1 MDGNEAAAYVSYAF
15 TEVATIYPITPSS
28 PMADHVDAW
37 ATNGKKNL
45 FGQPVKLVEMQAESG
60 AAGAMHGSLET
71 GSLTSTYTASQ
82 GLLLMIPPMY
92 RIAGSQLPGRIKT
105 GFFPKLD
112 ITGNYS
118 YQLEKVE
125 FLPGTDLKHDN
136 YGVEAGLV
144 QNVYSGSAVRKQY
157 DVAKL
162 QHAIAQLSVEHT
174 VDNMIYAADVSYWS
188 VAANRNLY
196 ELSEQFVQIVRE
208 LYEIVNK
215 RFEEGAISKTDV
227 LMVQNRLKEAELQL
241 NTNSTNYK
249 TALQSLNIMMGV
261 EPDAAVVLTDS
272 IQKVLWV
279 PKQEGLNKALERR
292 ADYQSAIMGIEMAK
306 LQTDM
311 ARSKYLPQLAVGIK
325 EKYGTTLLNVDGK
338 AQWATTAYAQINI
351 PVFHWGEM
359 RQNVRLSRT
368 QEWTKELERSQLKDQ
383 VSKEL
388 NNAWVNVIEISKKL
402 EIVYSSLDIAKD
414 NLTLNTFSYNE
425 GKLPIIDVLSA
436 QVSWLQAYTNV
447 VSVNYQ
453 YKVALAEYAKALGGT
468 DR

>member
-1 MDGNEAAAYVSYAF
+1 MKK
-15 TEVATIYPITPSS
+15 IYLIVG
-28 PMADHVDAW
+28 AILWGGIVDAQTLSVEQYRQKVLEYNQDIQKSQQ
-37 ATNGKKNL
+37 AVNGAL
-45 FGQPVKLVEMQAESG
+45 Y
-60 AAGAMHGSLET
+60 SLK
-71 GSLTSTYTASQ
+71 G
-82 GLLLMIPPMY
+82 
-92 RIAGSQLPGRIKT
+92 IKT

-112 ITGNYS
+112 ITGNYY

>member
-1 MDGNEAAAYVSYAF
+1 MKK
-15 TEVATIYPITPSS
+15 IYLIVG
-28 PMADHVDAW
+28 AILWGGIVDAQTLSVEQYRQKVLEYNQDIQKSQQ
-37 ATNGKKNL
+37 AVNGAL
-45 FGQPVKLVEMQAESG
+45 Y
-60 AAGAMHGSLET
+60 SLK
-71 GSLTSTYTASQ
+71 G
-82 GLLLMIPPMY
+82 
-92 RIAGSQLPGRIKT
+92 IKT

-453 YKVALAEYAKALGGT
+453 YKVALAEYAKAWGGT

>member
-1 MDGNEAAAYVSYAF
+1 MKK
-15 TEVATIYPITPSS
+15 IYLIVG
-28 PMADHVDAW
+28 AILWGGIVDAQTLSVEQYRQKVLEYNQDIQKSQQ
-37 ATNGKKNL
+37 AVNGAL
-45 FGQPVKLVEMQAESG
+45 Y
-60 AAGAMHGSLET
+60 SLK
-71 GSLTSTYTASQ
+71 G
-82 GLLLMIPPMY
+82 
-92 RIAGSQLPGRIKT
+92 IKT

-118 YQLEKVE
+118 YQLEKME

>member
-1 MDGNEAAAYVSYAF
+1 MKK
-15 TEVATIYPITPSS
+15 IYLIVG
-28 PMADHVDAW
+28 AILWGGIVDAQTLSVEQYRQKVLEYNQDIQKSQQ
-37 ATNGKKNL
+37 AVNGAL
-45 FGQPVKLVEMQAESG
+45 Y
-60 AAGAMHGSLET
+60 SLK
-71 GSLTSTYTASQ
+71 G
-82 GLLLMIPPMY
+82 
-92 RIAGSQLPGRIKT
+92 IKT

-351 PVFHWGEM
+351 PVSHWGEM

>member
-1 MDGNEAAAYVSYAF
+1 MKK
-15 TEVATIYPITPSS
+15 IYLIVG
-28 PMADHVDAW
+28 AILWGGIVDAQTLSEEQYRQKVLEYNQDIQKSQQ
-37 ATNGKKNL
+37 AVNGAL
-45 FGQPVKLVEMQAESG
+45 Y
-60 AAGAMHGSLET
+60 SLK
-71 GSLTSTYTASQ
+71 G
-82 GLLLMIPPMY
+82 
-92 RIAGSQLPGRIKT
+92 IKT

>member
-1 MDGNEAAAYVSYAF
+1 MKK
-15 TEVATIYPITPSS
+15 IYLIVGA
-28 PMADHVDAW
+28 MLWGGIVDAQTLSVEQYRQKVLEYNQDIQKSQQ
-37 ATNGKKNL
+37 AVNGAL
-45 FGQPVKLVEMQAESG
+45 Y
-60 AAGAMHGSLET
+60 SLK
-71 GSLTSTYTASQ
+71 G
-82 GLLLMIPPMY
+82 I
-92 RIAGSQLPGRIKT
+92 RT

-157 DVAKL
+157 GVAKL

>member
-1 MDGNEAAAYVSYAF
+1 MKK
-15 TEVATIYPITPSS
+15 IYLIVG
-28 PMADHVDAW
+28 AILWGGIVDAQTLSVEQYRQKVLEYNQDIQKSQQ
-37 ATNGKKNL
+37 AVNGAL
-45 FGQPVKLVEMQAESG
+45 Y
-60 AAGAMHGSLET
+60 SLK
-71 GSLTSTYTASQ
+71 G
-82 GLLLMIPPMY
+82 
-92 RIAGSQLPGRIKT
+92 IKT

-208 LYEIVNK
+208 LYEIVNT
-215 RFEEGAISKTDV
+215 RFDEGAISKTDV

>member
-1 MDGNEAAAYVSYAF
+1 MKK
-15 TEVATIYPITPSS
+15 IYLIVG
-28 PMADHVDAW
+28 AILWGGIVDAQTLSVEQYRQKVLEYNQDIQKSQQ
-37 ATNGKKNL
+37 AVNGAL
-45 FGQPVKLVEMQAESG
+45 Y
-60 AAGAMHGSLET
+60 SLK
-71 GSLTSTYTASQ
+71 G
-82 GLLLMIPPMY
+82 
-92 RIAGSQLPGRIKT
+92 IKT

-311 ARSKYLPQLAVGIK
+311 ARSKYLPHLAAGIK

-388 NNAWVNVIEISKKL
+388 NNSWVNVIEISKKL

>member
-1 MDGNEAAAYVSYAF
+1 MKK
-15 TEVATIYPITPSS
+15 IYLIVGA
-28 PMADHVDAW
+28 MLWGGIVDAQTLSVEQYRQKVLEYNQDIQKSQQ
-37 ATNGKKNL
+37 AVNGAL
-45 FGQPVKLVEMQAESG
+45 Y
-60 AAGAMHGSLET
+60 SLK
-71 GSLTSTYTASQ
+71 G
-82 GLLLMIPPMY
+82 I
-92 RIAGSQLPGRIKT
+92 RT

-215 RFEEGAISKTDV
+215 RFEEGAISKTEV

>member
-1 MDGNEAAAYVSYAF
+1 MKK
-15 TEVATIYPITPSS
+15 IYLIVGA
-28 PMADHVDAW
+28 MLWGGIVDAQTLSVEQYRQKVLEYNQDIQKSQQ
-37 ATNGKKNL
+37 AVNGAL
-45 FGQPVKLVEMQAESG
+45 Y
-60 AAGAMHGSLET
+60 SLK
-71 GSLTSTYTASQ
+71 G
-82 GLLLMIPPMY
+82 I
-92 RIAGSQLPGRIKT
+92 RT

-402 EIVYSSLDIAKD
+402 EIVCSSLDIAKD

>member
-1 MDGNEAAAYVSYAF
+1 MKK
-15 TEVATIYPITPSS
+15 IYLIVG
-28 PMADHVDAW
+28 AILWGGIVDAQTLSVEQYRQKVLEYNQDIQKSQQ
-37 ATNGKKNL
+37 AVNGAL
-45 FGQPVKLVEMQAESG
+45 Y
-60 AAGAMHGSLET
+60 SLK
-71 GSLTSTYTASQ
+71 G
-82 GLLLMIPPMY
+82 
-92 RIAGSQLPGRIKT
+92 IKT

-325 EKYGTTLLNVDGK
+325 EKYVTTLLNVDGK

>member
-1 MDGNEAAAYVSYAF
+1 MKK
-15 TEVATIYPITPSS
+15 IYLIVGA
-28 PMADHVDAW
+28 MLWGGIVDAQTLSVEQYRQKVLEYNQDIQKSQQ
-37 ATNGKKNL
+37 AVNGAL
-45 FGQPVKLVEMQAESG
+45 Y
-60 AAGAMHGSLET
+60 SLK
-71 GSLTSTYTASQ
+71 G
-82 GLLLMIPPMY
+82 I
-92 RIAGSQLPGRIKT
+92 RT

-311 ARSKYLPQLAVGIK
+311 ARSKYLPQLAGGIK

>member
-1 MDGNEAAAYVSYAF
+1 MKK
-15 TEVATIYPITPSS
+15 IYLIVG
-28 PMADHVDAW
+28 AILWGGIVDAQTLSVEQYRQKVLEYNQDIQKSQQ
-37 ATNGKKNL
+37 AVNGAL
-45 FGQPVKLVEMQAESG
+45 Y
-60 AAGAMHGSLET
+60 SLK
-71 GSLTSTYTASQ
+71 G
-82 GLLLMIPPMY
+82 
-92 RIAGSQLPGRIKT
+92 IKT

-188 VAANRNLY
+188 GAANRNLY

-292 ADYQSAIMGIEMAK
+292 ADYQSAIMRIEMAK

>member
-1 MDGNEAAAYVSYAF
+1 MKK
-15 TEVATIYPITPSS
+15 IYLIVGA
-28 PMADHVDAW
+28 MLWGGIVDAQTLSVEQYRQKVLEYNQDIQKSQQ
-37 ATNGKKNL
+37 AVNGAL
-45 FGQPVKLVEMQAESG
+45 Y
-60 AAGAMHGSLET
+60 SLK
-71 GSLTSTYTASQ
+71 G
-82 GLLLMIPPMY
+82 I
-92 RIAGSQLPGRIKT
+92 RT

-196 ELSEQFVQIVRE
+196 ELSEQFVQFVRE

>member
-1 MDGNEAAAYVSYAF
+1 MKK
-15 TEVATIYPITPSS
+15 IYLIVG
-28 PMADHVDAW
+28 AILWGGIVDAQTLSVEQYRQKVLEYNQDIQKSQQ
-37 ATNGKKNL
+37 AVNGAL
-45 FGQPVKLVEMQAESG
+45 Y
-60 AAGAMHGSLET
+60 SLK
-71 GSLTSTYTASQ
+71 G
-82 GLLLMIPPMY
+82 
-92 RIAGSQLPGRIKT
+92 IKT

-453 YKVALAEYAKALGGT
+453 YKVAFAECAKALGGT

>member
-1 MDGNEAAAYVSYAF
+1 MKK
-15 TEVATIYPITPSS
+15 IYLIVG
-28 PMADHVDAW
+28 AILWGGIVDAQTLSVEQYRQKVLEYNQDIQKSQQ
-37 ATNGKKNL
+37 AVNGAL
-45 FGQPVKLVEMQAESG
+45 Y
-60 AAGAMHGSLET
+60 SLK
-71 GSLTSTYTASQ
+71 G
-82 GLLLMIPPMY
+82 
-92 RIAGSQLPGRIKT
+92 IKT

-453 YKVALAEYAKALGGT
+453 YKVALAGYAKALGGT

>member
-1 MDGNEAAAYVSYAF
+1 MKK
-15 TEVATIYPITPSS
+15 IYLIVGA
-28 PMADHVDAW
+28 MLWGGIVDAQTLSVEQYRQKVLEYNQDIQKSQQ
-37 ATNGKKNL
+37 AVNGAL
-45 FGQPVKLVEMQAESG
+45 Y
-60 AAGAMHGSLET
+60 SLK
-71 GSLTSTYTASQ
+71 G
-82 GLLLMIPPMY
+82 I
-92 RIAGSQLPGRIKT
+92 RT

-436 QVSWLQAYTNV
+436 QVCWLQAYTNV

>member
-1 MDGNEAAAYVSYAF
+1 MKK
-15 TEVATIYPITPSS
+15 IYLIVG
-28 PMADHVDAW
+28 AILWGGIVDAQTLSVEQYRQKVLEYNQDIQKSQQ
-37 ATNGKKNL
+37 AVNGAL
-45 FGQPVKLVEMQAESG
+45 Y
-60 AAGAMHGSLET
+60 SLK
-71 GSLTSTYTASQ
+71 G
-82 GLLLMIPPMY
+82 
-92 RIAGSQLPGRIKT
+92 IKT

-325 EKYGTTLLNVDGK
+325 ENGTTLLNVDGK

>member
-1 MDGNEAAAYVSYAF
+1 MKK
-15 TEVATIYPITPSS
+15 IYLIVGA
-28 PMADHVDAW
+28 MLWGGIVDAQTLSVEQYRQKVLEYNQDIQKSQQ
-37 ATNGKKNL
+37 AVNGAL
-45 FGQPVKLVEMQAESG
+45 Y
-60 AAGAMHGSLET
+60 SLK
-71 GSLTSTYTASQ
+71 G
-82 GLLLMIPPMY
+82 I
-92 RIAGSQLPGRIKT
+92 RT

-292 ADYQSAIMGIEMAK
+292 ADYQSAIMGIEMAT

>member
-1 MDGNEAAAYVSYAF
+1 MKK
-15 TEVATIYPITPSS
+15 IYLIVG
-28 PMADHVDAW
+28 AILWGGIVDAQTLSVEQYRQKVLEYNQDIQKSQQ
-37 ATNGKKNL
+37 AVNGAL
-45 FGQPVKLVEMQAESG
+45 Y
-60 AAGAMHGSLET
+60 SLK
-71 GSLTSTYTASQ
+71 G
-82 GLLLMIPPMY
+82 
-92 RIAGSQLPGRIKT
+92 IKT

-249 TALQSLNIMMGV
+249 TALQSLNIMMRV

>member
-1 MDGNEAAAYVSYAF
+1 MKK
-15 TEVATIYPITPSS
+15 IYLIVG
-28 PMADHVDAW
+28 AILWGGIVDAQTLSVEQYRQKVLEYNQDIQKSQQ
-37 ATNGKKNL
+37 AVNGAL
-45 FGQPVKLVEMQAESG
+45 Y
-60 AAGAMHGSLET
+60 SLK
-71 GSLTSTYTASQ
+71 G
-82 GLLLMIPPMY
+82 
-92 RIAGSQLPGRIKT
+92 IKT

-402 EIVYSSLDIAKD
+402 EIVYSSLDIATD

>member
-1 MDGNEAAAYVSYAF
+1 MKK
-15 TEVATIYPITPSS
+15 IYLIVGA
-28 PMADHVDAW
+28 MLWGGIVDAQTLSVEQYRQKVLEYNQDIQKSQQ
-37 ATNGKKNL
+37 AVNGAL
-45 FGQPVKLVEMQAESG
+45 Y
-60 AAGAMHGSLET
+60 SLK
-71 GSLTSTYTASQ
+71 G
-82 GLLLMIPPMY
+82 I
-92 RIAGSQLPGRIKT
+92 RT

-359 RQNVRLSRT
+359 RQNVRLSRN

>member
-1 MDGNEAAAYVSYAF
+1 MKK
-15 TEVATIYPITPSS
+15 IYLIVGA
-28 PMADHVDAW
+28 MLWGGIVDAQTLSVEQYRQKVLEYNQDIQKSQQ
-37 ATNGKKNL
+37 AVNGAL
-45 FGQPVKLVEMQAESG
+45 Y
-60 AAGAMHGSLET
+60 SLK
-71 GSLTSTYTASQ
+71 G
-82 GLLLMIPPMY
+82 I
-92 RIAGSQLPGRIKT
+92 RT

-468 DR
+468 YR

>member
-1 MDGNEAAAYVSYAF
+1 MKK
-15 TEVATIYPITPSS
+15 IYLIVGA
-28 PMADHVDAW
+28 MLWGGIVDAQTLSVEQYRQKVLEYNQDIQKSQQ
-37 ATNGKKNL
+37 AVNGAL
-45 FGQPVKLVEMQAESG
+45 Y
-60 AAGAMHGSLET
+60 SLK
-71 GSLTSTYTASQ
+71 G
-82 GLLLMIPPMY
+82 I
-92 RIAGSQLPGRIKT
+92 RT

-144 QNVYSGSAVRKQY
+144 QNVYSGSTVRKQY

>member
-1 MDGNEAAAYVSYAF
+1 MKK
-15 TEVATIYPITPSS
+15 IYLIVG
-28 PMADHVDAW
+28 AILWGGIVDAQTLSVEQYRQKVLEYNQDIQKSQQ
-37 ATNGKKNL
+37 AVNGAL
-45 FGQPVKLVEMQAESG
+45 Y
-60 AAGAMHGSLET
+60 SLK
-71 GSLTSTYTASQ
+71 G
-82 GLLLMIPPMY
+82 
-92 RIAGSQLPGRIKT
+92 IKT

-325 EKYGTTLLNVDGK
+325 EKYGTTLLTVDGK

>member
-1 MDGNEAAAYVSYAF
+1 MKK
-15 TEVATIYPITPSS
+15 IYLIVGAILWSGI
-28 PMADHVDAW
+28 VDAQTLSVEQYRQKVLEYNQDIQKSQQ
-37 ATNGKKNL
+37 AVNGAL
-45 FGQPVKLVEMQAESG
+45 Y
-60 AAGAMHGSLET
+60 SLK
-71 GSLTSTYTASQ
+71 G
-82 GLLLMIPPMY
+82 
-92 RIAGSQLPGRIKT
+92 IKT

>member
-1 MDGNEAAAYVSYAF
+1 MKK
-15 TEVATIYPITPSS
+15 IYLIVG
-28 PMADHVDAW
+28 AILWGGIVDAQTLSVEQYRQKVLEYNQDIQKSQQ
-37 ATNGKKNL
+37 AVNGAL
-45 FGQPVKLVEMQAESG
+45 Y
-60 AAGAMHGSLET
+60 SLK
-71 GSLTSTYTASQ
+71 G
-82 GLLLMIPPMY
+82 
-92 RIAGSQLPGRIKT
+92 IKT

-447 VSVNYQ
+447 ASVNYQ

>member
-1 MDGNEAAAYVSYAF
+1 MKK
-15 TEVATIYPITPSS
+15 IYLIVGA
-28 PMADHVDAW
+28 MLWGGIVDAQTLSVEQYRQKVLEYNQDIQKSQQ
-37 ATNGKKNL
+37 AVNGAL
-45 FGQPVKLVEMQAESG
+45 Y
-60 AAGAMHGSLET
+60 SLK
-71 GSLTSTYTASQ
+71 G
-82 GLLLMIPPMY
+82 I
-92 RIAGSQLPGRIKT
+92 RT

-227 LMVQNRLKEAELQL
+227 VMVQNRLKEAELQL